1 MPTDQIN
8 KALGPS
14 PGPGCSPPQRQLQK
28 SIDWT
33 RHGDAA
39 RLDGPSLTAPVPG
52 AVIPEPGRLD
62 RVGPGVTQ

>member
-14 PGPGCSPPQRQLQK
+14 PGPGCSPQKRQLQK

-33 RHGDAA
+33 RFRNYGA
-39 RLDGPSLTAPVPG
+39 RDWRSEAGPIQPG
-52 AVIPEPGRLD
+52 RVTVTGRLD